1 MLRLYP
7 GAQKH
12 LGQIWVYI
20 LIAFNFV
27 FSSMR
32 KFFIAVFVIA
42 LALVLPASLRAQEH
56 AKRLIL
62 KDGSY
67 QFATKWEVQRDRV
80 HYYSA
85 ERYDWEDLPSSL
97 VDWDATNKFNKENPR
112 GLNPNLGADELKQAD
127 AEEKAER
134 EKEEAARPLVAPGLH
149 LPDTGGVFV
158 LDHYRGQ
165 PQLVEVVQNG
175 GELNKQMGKNI
186 MRGIINPI
194 PTGSKQS
201 IELKGASARVQAHE
215 TTPAIYV
222 DVTASSPDSSENKG
236 NQPSPEL
243 NRPDRF
249 KIVRVQA
256 KKDAR
261 VVSNVKISLL
271 GKVSDQEDIVPANA
285 EVVSNGEWV
294 KLTPAHPLA
303 PGEYAL
309 VEMLDPKTINM
320 FVWDFGVN
328 PNAPANATA
337 WTPQPVKEKPTATDA
352 SPVLSPRPK

>member
-1 MLRLYP
+1 MR
-7 GAQKH
+7 GAFITVC
-12 LGQIWVYI
+12 GI
-20 LIAFNFV
+20 L
-27 FSSMR
+27 
-32 KFFIAVFVIA
+32 
-42 LALVLPASLRAQEH
+42 LALSLSPGLRAQEQS
-56 AKRLIL
+56 KRLIL

-67 QFATKWEVQRDRV
+67 QLATKWEIQRDRV
-80 HYYSA
+80 HFYSA
-85 ERYDWEDLPSSL
+85 ERYDWEEVPYNL

-112 GLNPNLGADELKQAD
+112 GVNPNLSADAIKQAD

-134 EKEEAARPLVAPGLH
+134 EKEEAARPLIAPGLR
-149 LPDTGGVFV
+149 LPDTGGVFL
-158 LDHYRGQ
+158 LDHYKGQ

-186 MRGIINPI
+186 MRSIVNPI

-215 TTPAIYV
+215 TAPAIYV
-222 DVTASSPDSSENKG
+222 DVTATSDISDSKKNE
-236 NQPSPEL
+236 PSPEL

-249 KIVRVQA
+249 KIVRVQP
-256 KKDAR
+256 KKDVR
-261 VVSNVKISLL
+261 VVSSVKISLL
-271 GKVSDQEDIVPANA
+271 GKVSNQEEVVPANA
-285 EVVSNGEWV
+285 EVVNNGEWV
-294 KLTPAHPLA
+294 KLTPSHELE

-309 VEMLDPKTINM
+309 VEMLDPQTINM

>member
-1 MLRLYP
+1 M
-7 GAQKH
+7 QKH
-12 LGQIWVYI
+12 SREHRVYI
-20 LIAFNFV
+20 PIALDFV
-27 FSSMR
+27 STNNMR
-32 KFFIAVFVIA
+32 KAFITALGIVLA
-42 LALVLPASLRAQEH
+42 LALPVSLPAQQQT
-56 AKRLIL
+56 KRLIL

-67 QFATKWEVQRDRV
+67 QLATKWEVQRDRV
-80 HYYSA
+80 HFYSA
-85 ERYDWEDLPSSL
+85 ERYAWEDIPYGL

-112 GLNPNLGADELKQAD
+112 GLNPNLSAEAIKQAD

-134 EKEEAARPLVAPGLH
+134 EKEEAARPLVAPGLR
-149 LPDTGGVFV
+149 LPDTGGVFL
-158 LDHYRGQ
+158 LDLYKGQ

-175 GELNKQMGKNI
+175 GELNKQTSKNI
-186 MRGIINPI
+186 MRAIVNPI

-201 IELKGASARVQAHE
+201 IELKGPSARVQAHE
-215 TTPAIYV
+215 TSPEIYV
-222 DVTASSPDSSENKG
+222 DVTSTSEISDSKKNE
-236 NQPSPEL
+236 PSPEL

-271 GKVSDQEDIVPANA
+271 GKVSNKEDIVPAKA

-294 KLTPAHPLA
+294 KLIPERPLE

-309 VEMLDPKTINM
+309 VEMLDPETINM

-328 PNAPANATA
+328 PNAPQNATA
-337 WTPQPVKEKPTATDA
+337 WTPQPVKEKPTATDT
-352 SPVLSPRPK
+352 SPVLSQRPK